1 MLKVSKN
8 KIIPSLIENTDQT
21 KLKEKDDKIKALY
34 NELKE
39 KNKKIVAIELLLL
52 NDSIK
57 TKEFRLEEIKQ
68 RFIER
73 YEIDMKNINNL
84 KVIAHYRSSNN
95 PRDEYSSFHSGEI
108 ELSYDYVKDNSNIIS
123 IRYTAD
129 YNSSQS
135 YENRYDPYIEF
146 DSKLN
151 VSPHIRFDY
160 DKNVQIYYTNPE
172 FNEDGIQWCDLIN
185 KVLQEIEG
193 NATNF
198 SEILSYITNNGEINI

>member
-21 KLKEKDDKIKALY
+21 KLKEKDEKIKALE

-39 KNKKIVAIELLLL
+39 KNKKIVALELLLL

-57 TKEFRLEEIKQ
+57 TKEFGLEEIKQ

-95 PRDEYSSFHSGEI
+95 PRDEYSSFHSGEL
-108 ELSYDYVKDNSNIIS
+108 ELSYDYVKDNGNIIS
-123 IRYTAD
+123 VKYTAE
-129 YNSSQS
+129 YNYSQS

-151 VSPHIRFDY
+151 VSPNIRYDY
-160 DKNVQIYYTNPE
+160 DENIQVYNTDPE
-172 FNEDGIQWCDLIN
+172 FNENGTKWCDLIN
-185 KVLQEIEG
+185 KVLQEIED

-198 SEILSYITNNGEINI
+198 SEILSDITNNGKINI